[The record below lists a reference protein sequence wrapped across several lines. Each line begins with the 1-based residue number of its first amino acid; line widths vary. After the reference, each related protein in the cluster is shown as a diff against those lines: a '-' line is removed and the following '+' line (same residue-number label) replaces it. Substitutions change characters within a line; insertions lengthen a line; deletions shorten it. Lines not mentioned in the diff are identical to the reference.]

1 MRVAI
6 VGATG
11 NVERGVVYLRG
22 EVKRLTTGAGP
33 KEDLG
38 SGDTPMGLSAGL
50 AEFIVESD
58 FLAGRV
64 APFDTFLRN

>member
-22 EVKRLTTGAGP
+22 EVKRLTREPAQ
-33 KEDLG
+33 KK
-38 SGDTPMGLSAGL
+38 
-50 AEFIVESD
+50 I
-58 FLAGRV
+58 
-64 APFDTFLRN
+64 